1 MKLFGSTHLAPW
13 ALAAIACATLAAC
26 QPAAKEEPAPAAAP
40 AAAETAAPAPVA
52 PTPAAPQADLAAF
65 LAEHN
70 GKYPHDGLNY
80 LEQGPL
86 AEQLKALL
94 GERYAT
100 AVTNLQTSGPL
111 TQDGTR
117 FFITGNADNKG
128 GSDQA
133 AIVIDPAQNAL
144 RVWLLVDGK
153 AEELAA
159 PAGVS
164 IEWPADVDTA
174 IKNAADMAK

>member
-1 MKLFGSTHLAPW
+1 MHILRTLALTSLTAA
-13 ALAAIACATLAAC
+13 ALAAC
-26 QPAAKEEPAPAAAP
+26 KPAPQEAATAAP
-40 AAAETAAPAPVA
+40 AAQAPATTPEPA
-52 PTPAAPQADLAAF
+52 PTPVTETPAATQADLATF

-94 GERYAT
+94 GDRYAT
-100 AVTNLQTSGPL
+100 AVTNLHTSGPL
-111 TQDGTR
+111 TQDGAR

-144 RVWLLVDGK
+144 RVWLLT
-153 AEELAA
+153 
-159 PAGVS
+159 AGQAQEFAS
-164 IEWPADVDTA
+164 PEGITLEWPADVATT
-174 IKNAADMAK
+174 IENAAAPQ